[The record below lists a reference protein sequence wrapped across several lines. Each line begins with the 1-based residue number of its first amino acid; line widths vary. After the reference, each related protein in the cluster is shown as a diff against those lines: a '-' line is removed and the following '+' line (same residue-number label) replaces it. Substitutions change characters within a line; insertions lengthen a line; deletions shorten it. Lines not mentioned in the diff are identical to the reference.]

1 MNAQVIT
8 TEYADQWPLQPWAAA
23 VRTAAVADAAG
34 AAEAAEAAAW
44 SPSAGSPQA
53 TAIRKDRDRGASA
66 VEWVVITAIVVA
78 IVGVVGGIIYN
89 AVKSKADQTN
99 TDIQN
104 VNPTSTGQ

>member
-34 AAEAAEAAAW
+34 TAEAAAAW
-44 SPSAGSPQA
+44 TPSAGSPQA
-53 TAIRKDRDRGASA
+53 AAIRKDRDRGASA

-89 AVKSKADQTN
+89 AVKSKADKTN
-99 TDIQN
+99 TDIQS